1 MPNADPIANPKL
13 ATKRKCPKKKSL
25 MPPMYLNLVASA
37 ALLAIAS
44 VKHKIT
50 QIEVPVVR
58 KIVISANLEYKNKGA
73 IQMKSHNPFFI
84 LIQKLIVD
92 FLNVLLLKHIGET
105 GNHLFTDTIKII
117 H

>member
-1 MPNADPIANPKL
+1 M
-13 ATKRKCPKKKSL
+13 
-25 MPPMYLNLVASA
+25 VAIA

-105 GNHLFTDTIKII
+105 GNHFFTDTIKII